1 VAVSDNEKTLR
12 SGPGE
17 ARALLRYGSRVPQS
31 LDARGL
37 AVTVAVAGAAFLVAF
52 RGGSYGVAQWS
63 ALSVLSWWLIA
74 LLAASGTFR
83 LRAVPA
89 AARFAVGSLLGL
101 ATWSI
106 VSIAW
111 TDDPGA
117 AYEAAAR
124 VILYAGVVL
133 LVATLGVR
141 LDLRRWCNG
150 LAIAG
155 VAVALV
161 AFLSRVSPGTFHG
174 SALVATFLP
183 RAQSRLS
190 YPLNYWNALGVFV
203 ALAVPLLLRV
213 AVESRSSLLRGAAVV
228 PLPLIAVV
236 LFLAS
241 SRGAMAV
248 AVMAVV
254 GFVAFA
260 KERWRAVSAIA
271 FGVAA
276 STLVVHLVQRHP
288 LLTAGPFTSPA
299 AVSEVRRLMVELVV
313 FGLLGGV
320 AHAAVSRLLTRVQVP
335 RWVSATA
342 VVVAALVTV
351 AFIVQ
356 VHPIRRLHQFQTP
369 ASQLT
374 GDASV
379 SGHLASFTGSGR
391 WQLWTEAVNEF
402 RAHPVLG
409 GGAGSYEAWW
419 LQRSTLVAYVRDAHS
434 IYLETLAELG
444 ILGLL
449 ALTAPFF
456 AALFVAARGLRRG
469 SDDRTPI
476 AALTAALIAFA
487 VAAGIDW
494 IWKVPGVALAGCVLL
509 GLLCGRATNAPVANA
524 WQPARRSPRAFAVA
538 LAVTASALALAV
550 AAAIPALTDLRLAA
564 SRQDVGRGD
573 LATAYRNAQAAHTME
588 RWSYVPM
595 LQLALIDEQHG
606 RLDGARNWLDR
617 AAQNAPNA
625 WTVWFI
631 RARVETKLGNVKAAV
646 AALERA
652 RTLNPQSPLFG

>member
-1 VAVSDNEKTLR
+1 VSDNEKTLR
-12 SGPGE
+12 SAPGE
-17 ARALLRYGSRVPQS
+17 ARTLLRYASRVP
-31 LDARGL
+31 LWVDGRAL
-37 AVTVAVAGAAFLVAF
+37 AVTIAVAGAVFFVAF
-52 RGGSYGVAQWS
+52 RGGSYGVSQWS
-63 ALSVLSWWLIA
+63 ALSILGWWVIA
-74 LLAASGTFR
+74 LLAATDI
-83 LRAVPA
+83 LRFQDVPQ
-89 AARFAVGSLLGL
+89 AARFVVGSFLGL
-101 ATWSI
+101 AALSAM
-106 VSIAW
+106 SIAW

-161 AFLSRVSPGTFHG
+161 AFLSRVSPGMFHG

-190 YPLNYWNALGVFV
+190 YPLNYWNALGVFI

-228 PLPLIAVV
+228 PLPLMAVV
-236 LFLAS
+236 MFLAS

-248 AVMAVV
+248 AVLAVIV
-254 GFVAFA
+254 FVAFA

-271 FGVAA
+271 FGVAV

-299 AVSEVRRLMVELVV
+299 AVTEARRLLVELVV

-320 AHAAVSRLLTRVQVP
+320 AHAVGSRLLVGVRVP
-335 RWVSATA
+335 RWASAAA
-342 VVVAALVTV
+342 VVVVALGTV
-351 AFIVQ
+351 AVIIQ

-374 GDASV
+374 GDATV
-379 SGHLASFTGSGR
+379 AGHLTSFTGSGR

-409 GGAGSYEAWW
+409 GGGGSYEAWW
-419 LQRSTLVAYVRDAHS
+419 LQRSTLVAFVRDAHS

-444 ILGLL
+444 VLGLL
-449 ALTAPFF
+449 ALTAPFLT
-456 AALFVAARGLRRG
+456 AVIVAARRLRR
-469 SDDRTPI
+469 SPEDRTPVVALV
-476 AALTAALIAFA
+476 AALLAFA

-494 IWKVPGVALAGCVLL
+494 IWKVPGVALVGCVLL
-509 GLLCGRATNAPVANA
+509 GLLCGRATSAPMASA
-524 WQPARRSPRAFAVA
+524 RQPARRSPRALAAAV
-538 LAVTASALALAV
+538 AVTASALALAV

-564 SRQDVGRGD
+564 SRRDVVRGD
-573 LATAYRNAQAAHTME
+573 LAAAYQNAQAAHTME
-588 RWSYVPM
+588 GWSYVPM
-595 LQLALIDEQHG
+595 LQLALIDEQQG
-606 RLDGARNWLDR
+606 RLDGARNWLNR
-617 AAQNAPNA
+617 AAQTAPNA

-631 RARVETKLGNVKAAV
+631 RARVETKMGNVKAAA
-646 AALERA
+646 AALDRA